1 MNIPDKIKIGGLW
14 WKIKEVSS
22 SEIDCD
28 DYCAGDQSDQT
39 QTIRI
44 DRALSPEMKEAVLLH
59 EIIHCI
65 NGQLDHSLVEMLAL
79 SLYQVFKENDLC
91 PA

>member
-1 MNIPDKIKIGGLW
+1 MIKKLKIGAIW
-14 WKIKEVSS
+14 WKVKEVVS

-28 DYCAGDQSDQT
+28 EYTAGDQSDQT

-44 DRALSPEMKEAVLLH
+44 DKNLSPEMKQAVLLH

-65 NGQLDHSLVEMLAL
+65 NGQLEHDIVETISLGLF
-79 SLYQVFKENDLC
+79 QVLRDNKLRFDI
-91 PA
+91 